1 MTVHPVDLDHV
12 RPLSAPPVQES
23 APAPAVLS
31 ARGLQVSFERAG
43 RRVLAL
49 RGVDLDIRPGE
60 IVGLVGESGS
70 GKTVLGLSALG
81 LLPAADGVRTEGELV
96 VDGVDVL
103 HAGPREMDGLR
114 RRLGAVFQDPMTS
127 LNPTMRIG
135 DQVCERTG
143 DRNAAIELLESVGI
157 PDASDRMR
165 RFPHELSGG
174 QRQRIMI
181 AMAVAGSPR
190 LIVADEPTT
199 ALDVTVQAQILRLLA
214 DLRDRI
220 DCSVLFITHDLAV
233 AAEVADRIVVAY
245 AGRLVEMGPTSLI
258 QQPAHPYTA
267 GLLDSRLTLATPTDR
282 PLPTI
287 VGEQP
292 DPTSEF
298 VGCAFASRCPSRV
311 DECEQAPPQAVTAT
325 HGGWVACVRPERT
338 TARDADASAWPPST
352 APTGTFGLELV
363 GVHVSFT
370 TGRGR
375 KRRTVEALRG
385 LDLRV
390 APGES
395 VAIVG
400 ESGSGKST
408 LLRVVAGLLTPD
420 RGDVALRSGARPQ
433 MVFQDAGASLTPWL
447 RIGDQVG
454 ERLREEGLDRSER
467 AAKVD
472 EALQLV
478 GLPTAVAELK
488 PAQLSGGQRQ
498 RVGLARAIVVPPTL
512 LLCDEP
518 TSALDVSLAAV
529 VLNLLGEIRRR
540 LGMSMLFVTH
550 DLCAARIVA
559 DRIVVVKDGAIVEE
573 LVADE
578 LESARHPYTRTLLDA
593 IPGTRILLGSA
604 PATGR
609 EEAS

>member
-1 MTVHPVDLDHV
+1 VDL
-12 RPLSAPPVQES
+12 E
-23 APAPAVLS
+23 
-31 ARGLQVSFERAG
+31 
-43 RRVLAL
+43 
-49 RGVDLDIRPGE
+49 IRPGE

-70 GKTVLGLSALG
+70 GKTVLGLAALG
-81 LLPAADGVRTEGELV
+81 LLPSSDGVRTGGELV

-103 HAGPREMDGLR
+103 HATGREMDTLR

-135 DQVCERTG
+135 DQLRERTG
-143 DRNAAIELLESVGI
+143 DSETAVDLLESVGI
-157 PDASDRMR
+157 PDAADRLR
-165 RFPHELSGG
+165 HFPHQLSGG
-174 QRQRIMI
+174 QRQRVMI
-181 AMAVAGSPR
+181 AMAISGSPS
-190 LIVADEPTT
+190 LIIADEPTT
-199 ALDVTVQAQILRLLA
+199 ALDVTVQAQILRLLN

-233 AAEVADRIVVAY
+233 ASEVADRIVVAY
-245 AGRLVEMGPTSLI
+245 AGRLVEMGPNALTE
-258 QQPAHPYTA
+258 QPAHPYTA
-267 GLLDSRLTLATPTDR
+267 GLLDSRLTLTTPTDR

-287 VGEQP
+287 PGEQP
-292 DPTSEF
+292 DPASES
-298 VGCAFASRCPSRV
+298 VGCSFAPRCRSRV
-311 DECEQAPPQAVTAT
+311 DECEQEPPPTVTAT
-325 HGGWVACVRPERT
+325 HGGWVACVRPDRT
-338 TARDADASAWPPST
+338 TSQQSRAATWTPLDAPS
-352 APTGTFGLELV
+352 GRFGLELV
-363 GVHVSFT
+363 DIHVSFT

-375 KRRTVEALRG
+375 KKRTVEVLRG

-408 LLRVVAGLLTPD
+408 LLRVVAGLVQPD

-447 RIGDQVG
+447 RVGEQVG

-467 AAKVD
+467 AAKVA
-472 EALQLV
+472 ETLQLV
-478 GLPTAVAELK
+478 GLPAAVTDLK

-498 RVGLARAIVVPPTL
+498 RLGLARAIVVPPTL

-550 DLCAARIVA
+550 DLAAARIVA
-559 DRIVVVKDGAIVEE
+559 DRIVVVKDGVIIEE

-578 LESARHPYTRTLLDA
+578 LHLTQHPYTRTLLAA
-593 IPGTRILLGSA
+593 IPGTRIRLE
-604 PATGR
+604 PR
-609 EEAS
+609 VQEEEL